1 MWRELVA
8 QAAVGGDGVTGFDFG
23 AKAVD
28 ELVKGV
34 VGDAG
39 AVFDIGVDHR
49 ADLVF
54 GDNLVLVFPQQFQQP
69 GFGGGKG

>member
-1 MWRELVA
+1 M
-8 QAAVGGDGVTGFDFG
+8 GGEVVFGFDFG

-28 ELVKGV
+28 ELVEGV

-39 AVFDIGVDHR
+39 AVFDIGVDNR

-54 GDNLVLVFPQQFQQP
+54 GDDVVRVFL
-69 GFGGGKG
+69 